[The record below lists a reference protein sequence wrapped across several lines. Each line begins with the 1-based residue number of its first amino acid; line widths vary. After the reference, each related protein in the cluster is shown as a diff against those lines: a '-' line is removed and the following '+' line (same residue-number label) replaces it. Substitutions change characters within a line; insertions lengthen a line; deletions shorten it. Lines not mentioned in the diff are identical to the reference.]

1 MKQNNLYYVTL
12 YYTLHLVQQEYISS
26 ILLNL
31 YRFNPNFNLQK
42 LSRFKRFQ
50 NEVIIHLLVYSIH
63 RGIYKEFQV

>member
-1 MKQNNLYYVTL
+1 MKQNNLYYITL
-12 YYTLHLVQQEYISS
+12 YFTLHLVQQEYISS
-26 ILLNL
+26 ILL
-31 YRFNPNFNLQK
+31 YRFNPNSNLQK

>member
-1 MKQNNLYYVTL
+1 MKQNYLYYITL
-12 YYTLHLVQQEYISS
+12 YFTLHLVQQEYISS
-26 ILLNL
+26 ILL
-31 YRFNPNFNLQK
+31 YRFNPNSNLQK

>member
-26 ILLNL
+26 ILLYL
-31 YRFNPNFNLQK
+31 FNPNSNLQK